1 MKRGAKATTGG
12 LVALAIGSLLA
23 GPSTPLRAQSKAK
36 GWTAPRVDGHPDLQG
51 VWVSGTST
59 PFERPSALGTKGV
72 YSEEEAR
79 IVERDAAARRAAASA
94 PRAGDVG
101 NDNEA
106 FVDSGYTLYPTRQTS
121 QIVDPPDGRLPLLA
135 AVDAK
140 RDFNLSSRDAYESM
154 SPWDRCITRGP
165 TLMLPTGYN
174 NGVRIVQ
181 TPRAVVIESEMI
193 HEARIVPLDRAVH
206 LPATVRSWTGDP
218 TVRSWTGDPIGRWEG
233 DTLVVDSTNF
243 NDRGWVATHAATGRL
258 RGVPNSTALH
268 IVERFTRSGPG
279 TIAYSM
285 TVEDAAAFARPWTVA
300 LTLSHADDYQLFEF
314 ACHEGNQAVEL
325 VLRGARFEERS
336 AVR

>member
-1 MKRGAKATTGG
+1 MRQRDQRASITMSVLAVGSVVGLALTASLSAQHATQKR
-12 LVALAIGSLLA
+12 V
-23 GPSTPLRAQSKAK
+23 
-36 GWTAPRVDGHPDLQG
+36 APRADGHPDLQG
-51 VWVSGTST
+51 VWVTGTST
-59 PFERPSALGTKGV
+59 PFERPVALGTKRV

-79 IVERDAAARRAAASA
+79 TVERDLAARRAGGTA

-101 NDNEA
+101 TDNEA

-135 AVDAK
+135 AVESR
-140 RDFNLSSRDAYESM
+140 RDLNLSSRESYETM

-181 TPRAVVIESEMI
+181 TPRFVVIESEMI
-193 HEARIVPLDRAVH
+193 HEARIVPLDRIEH
-206 LPATVRSWTGDP
+206 LPPR
-218 TVRSWTGDPIGRWEG
+218 VRSWTGDPIGRWEG
-233 DTLVVDSTNF
+233 ETLVVDSTNF

-268 IVERFTRSGPG
+268 IVERFTRSSPT
-279 TIAYSM
+279 TIDYSM
-285 TVEDAAAFARPWTVA
+285 TVEDPGAFIKPWTVA
-300 LTLSHADDYQLFEF
+300 LTLSRPDDYQLYEF

-325 VLRGARFEERS
+325 VLRGARFEEQHS
-336 AVR
+336 KQ